1 MGIKD
6 VDGKWGVQCRCMVYA
21 LSSGATHDVG
31 IKDGFCCR
39 EWKVTGRIYST
50 ATEGPSALLDAV
62 KQGTCLFV
70 SETVEVVTCKI
81 KLDEL

>member
-1 MGIKD
+1 
-6 VDGKWGVQCRCMVYA
+6 MVYA